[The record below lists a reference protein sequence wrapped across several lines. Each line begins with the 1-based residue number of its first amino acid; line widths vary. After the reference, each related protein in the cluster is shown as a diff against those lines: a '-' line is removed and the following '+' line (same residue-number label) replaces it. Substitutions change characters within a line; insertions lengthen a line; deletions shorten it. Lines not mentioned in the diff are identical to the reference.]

1 MSFSMSNIKV
11 KTKAKFNPKEY
22 YSYIFNNP
30 LLTKNVSYALKK
42 YMDFRLT
49 KRQCGL
55 SMPKQKDMIDDLL
68 CFCCNKPYIDITYL
82 DVYDNE
88 NEIIYQ
94 IKRAIYYGST
104 KKLYKDDS
112 DVYDFQV
119 RDFVK
124 PPSKPS
130 KRLTTETEIKDYFG
144 DIVI

>member
-55 SMPKQKDMIDDLL
+55 SMPKQKDMINDLL

-104 KKLYKDDS
+104 KNY
-112 DVYDFQV
+112 
-119 RDFVK
+119 
-124 PPSKPS
+124 
-130 KRLTTETEIKDYFG
+130 IKMIRMFM
-144 DIVI
+144 IFK

>member
-1 MSFSMSNIKV
+1 MQREEFINKRIQEHYDYIKD
-11 KTKAKFNPKEY
+11 
-22 YSYIFNNP
+22 
-30 LLTKNVSYALKK
+30 K
-42 YMDFRLT
+42 YDVIYL
-49 KRQCGL
+49 GL
-55 SMPKQKDMIDDLL
+55 QGSQ
-68 CFCCNKPYIDITYL
+68 NYEL